1 MAIDP
6 TAKKLACA
14 LMLTLS
20 LATGAAH
27 AAPGEGARLRLGVV
41 GDSDSHSYHDRL
53 RFSGDDGARGG
64 VHHAT
69 TWQWTEALQRLRGGW
84 VDQGEWGRHGAP
96 GAVARAAGWVG
107 LQARAPE
114 KEDFRYNF
122 AVSGARCES
131 LMGGERQVPQLVD
144 LMDEEPEAWRGG
156 VVVIRIGVNSF
167 GQSDS
172 LERLAANPDD
182 PELSATITRCISAM
196 REAVRHLHQS
206 HPQTRLVLVGIF
218 DNSNIGEAALAP
230 RAPVALRNIATALDR
245 YDDALKAMAA
255 RDARIAFFDDRAWF
269 ASLWGTRSPDGR
281 PRYRDVEIGGRLR
294 ISNTQG
300 DAPSHAV
307 LADGHAGSAWNA
319 LWAKALV
326 DLINREFGAS
336 IPPVDEPGLLALLRP
351 GRRGARPE

>member
-27 AAPGEGARLRLGVV
+27 AALEEGARIRLAVV

-53 RFSGDDGARGG
+53 RFSGNDGARGG
-64 VHHAT
+64 AHHAT
-69 TWQWTEALQRLRGGW
+69 TWQWTEALQRLRSGW
-84 VDQGEWGRHGAP
+84 IDQGEWAHHGSP
-96 GAVARAAGWVG
+96 GAIARAAGWVG
-107 LQARAPE
+107 LSARAPE

-131 LMGGERQVPQLVD
+131 LMGGERQVPQLVG
-144 LMDEEPEAWRGG
+144 LMDEEPDAWRSG

-172 LERLAANPDD
+172 LERLATNPDD
-182 PELSATITRCISAM
+182 PELSGTITRCISAM
-196 REAVRHLHQS
+196 REAVHHVHHS
-206 HPQTRLVLVGIF
+206 HPHTRVVLVGIF
-218 DNSNIGEAALAP
+218 DNSNIGDAALAP
-230 RAPVALRNIATALDR
+230 RAPAALRNIATALDR
-245 YDDALKAMAA
+245 YDDALRAMAV
-255 RDARIAFFDDRAWF
+255 RDSRIAFFDDRAWF
-269 ASLWGTRSPDGR
+269 AALWGSRGPDGR
-281 PRYRDVEIGGRLR
+281 PRYRDVNIGGRMR
-294 ISNTQG
+294 VSNTQG

-319 LWAKALV
+319 LWARALV
-326 DLINREFGAS
+326 DLIDRHFGAH
-336 IPPVDEPGLLALLRP
+336 IPAVDEAELLALLQP
-351 GRRGARPE
+351 GRHRDRRG

>member
-6 TAKKLACA
+6 SAKKLACG

-20 LATGAAH
+20 LAMSAAGAA
-27 AAPGEGARLRLGVV
+27 PEQDTRIRLAVI
-41 GDSDSHSYHDRL
+41 GDSDSHAYHDRV
-53 RFSGDDGARGG
+53 RFSGNDGARGG
-64 VHHAT
+64 IHHAT

-84 VDQGEWGRHGAP
+84 VDQGEWGHHGGP

-107 LQARAPE
+107 LSVRAPE

-131 LMGGERQVPQLVD
+131 LMGGERQVPQLIS
-144 LMDEEPEAWRGG
+144 LMDEEPASWRGG

-182 PELSATITRCISAM
+182 PALSAAITRCISAM

-218 DNSNIGEAALAP
+218 DNSNIGDAALAP
-230 RAPVALRNIATALDR
+230 RAPAALRNIATALDR
-245 YDDALKAMAA
+245 YDDALRAMAM

-269 ASLWGTRSPDGR
+269 ASLWGSRGADGR
-281 PRYRDVEIGGRLR
+281 PRYRDVDIGRLR

-319 LWAKALV
+319 LWAGALV
-326 DLINREFGAS
+326 GLIDSHFGAR
-336 IPPVDEPGLLALLRP
+336 IPAVEESELVALLQP
-351 GRRGARPE
+351 GRNRDRGG

>member
-20 LATGAAH
+20 LATGGAH
-27 AAPGEGARLRLGVV
+27 AAPEAGARIRLAVI

-53 RFSGDDGARGG
+53 RFSGEDGARGG
-64 VHHAT
+64 AHHAT
-69 TWQWTEALQRLRGGW
+69 TWQWTEALQRLRGDW
-84 VDQGEWGRHGAP
+84 IDQGEWGRHGTP
-96 GAVARAAGWVG
+96 GAVARVAGLVG
-107 LQARAPE
+107 MQARAPE

-131 LMGGERQVPQLVD
+131 LMGGERQVPQLVS

-182 PELSATITRCISAM
+182 PGLSATITRCISAM
-196 REAVRHLHQS
+196 REAVHHLQQR

-218 DNSNIGEAALAP
+218 DNSNIGDAARAP
-230 RAPVALRNIATALDR
+230 RAPVALRNITTALDR
-245 YDDALKAMAA
+245 YDNALRAMAT

-269 ASLWGTRSPDGR
+269 AALWGARSPDGR
-281 PRYRDVEIGGRLR
+281 PRYRDVSIGGRLR
-294 ISNTQG
+294 VGNTQG
-300 DAPSHAV
+300 DAPANAV

-319 LWAKALV
+319 LWARALV
-326 DLINREFGAS
+326 DLIDRHFGAR
-336 IPPVDEPGLLALLRP
+336 IPPVDEAELLVLLQP
-351 GRRGARPE
+351 GRHRAQGG